1 MLLPLSWLFALFSAA
16 RRYCFAAGL
25 FRVHKAEIPVIVVG
39 NITAG
44 GTGKTPVAAWLAA
57 ELHRRGYQPAIVSR
71 GYGGTVGAQPQ
82 QVQPDSDPADYG
94 DEPVLLARLT
104 GHPVVVCRDRL
115 AAVNRAAQLGAN
127 VAIADDGLQHYRLHR
142 DAELVVVDGARLFG
156 NGYRLPAGPLRE
168 GVGRLQSVD
177 AVLVNG
183 GTQACGRRFD
193 LRVAQ
198 ARSLDGAV
206 TCALGDFAG
215 QEVWAVAGIGN
226 PARFFGSLREF
237 GIRVREVAL
246 ADHGRAD
253 IRDLQRDADLPVLM
267 TEKDAVKY
275 AAVADV
281 NVWYVPATMEIADA
295 DAEAVMLK
303 VLERLPAVSP

>member
-1 MLLPLSWLFALFSAA
+1 MLLPLSWLFGLFSAA

-25 FRVHKAEIPVIVVG
+25 FRVRKAAIPVVVVG

-57 ELHRRGYQPAIVSR
+57 ELHRRGYRPAIISR
-71 GYGGTVGAQPQ
+71 GYGGTVGAQPR
-82 QVQPDSDPADYG
+82 QVEANSDPTVCG

-115 AAVNRAAQLGAN
+115 AAAAHAAQLGAN
-127 VAIADDGLQHYRLHR
+127 VAVADDGLQHYRLHR
-142 DAELVVVDGARLFG
+142 DAEIAVVDGVRLFG

-168 GVGRLQSVD
+168 AVERLQSVD
-177 AVLVNG
+177 AVLING
-183 GTQACGRRFD
+183 GTQDFGRRFD
-193 LRVAQ
+193 LRVTQ
-198 ARSLDGAV
+198 ARSLDGAA
-206 TCALGDFAG
+206 TCALRDFAG

-226 PARFFGSLREF
+226 PARFFGSLREH
-237 GIRVREVAL
+237 GMQVREVAL

-253 IRDLQRDADLPVLM
+253 IKELQLEANLPVLM

-275 AAVADV
+275 AAVPAA
-281 NVWYVPATMEIADA
+281 NVWYVPATMEIAEA
-295 DAEAVMLK
+295 DAEAVMTK
-303 VLERLPAVSP
+303 VLERLPAASS